1 MQNRAYLFFSM
12 SGVPS
17 MIRGEGVRQKMEWPI
32 LGRCGFA
39 CSGYRKHEHTEHHI
53 YCVQNQTQP
62 AITNH
67 SNLQNSQAFCGSFGN
82 TFFFVHRTNYL
93 LDQTSYLYISSYKFL
108 KILSMITFKT
118 DIYSYRRLKLFPI
131 FSVLCI
137 WPTINDN
144 RISNSCY
151 FDHMGVNTS
160 WLNSIPCG
168 S

>member
-108 KILSMITFKT
+108 KKLKADRPPTRNYPHMPDDYRHT
-118 DIYSYRRLKLFPI
+118 DKPLELVVTLIALYCTRQS
-131 FSVLCI
+131 
-137 WPTINDN
+137 
-144 RISNSCY
+144 
-151 FDHMGVNTS
+151 
-160 WLNSIPCG
+160 
-168 S
+168 